1 MSLLTR
7 DFLLKHTRARVL
19 AVVAGQHLS
28 DFERDLIEE
37 IGRRR
42 AAFDAAAQATPAEQA
57 VVLDALNGMEMG
69 LRRAFSENREAF
81 VEMLARAEPIV
92 GLTP

>member
-7 DFLLKHTRARVL
+7 EFLLKHTRARVL
-19 AVVAGQHLS
+19 ASFAGHHMS
-28 DFERDLIEE
+28 DFERDLIEQ

-42 AAFDAAAQATPAEQA
+42 EAFGAAAQATEAEQA
-57 VVLDALNGMEMG
+57 VVLDALTGMETG

-81 VEMLARAEPIV
+81 AEMLTRAEPIV